1 MFMETTGTTRRGFLK
16 SVAGGA
22 VAAGA
27 MGLRPAAAQPL
38 TPVKV
43 GGVVLGDFGI
53 AAPSLVALEKG
64 FFKQNGLDAEFIPFK
79 GGPDLLKGVLS
90 GSADIGLSGATDP
103 LVFRER
109 GTTIRAMATI
119 LEKNHFTL
127 TVAPSIKRVED
138 LKGGTIGVTVV
149 GSTTWVFA
157 RMLAKKMGWDPEK
170 DVKIVG
176 GGGIDS
182 LSASMRRGEMQGI
195 IFGDAG
201 AVMEYQG
208 IGKVIMRLDEVT
220 PKWISLVAYSTDE
233 VIKSK
238 KETLQKTLRAIF
250 QGHKFCR
257 ENPDES
263 IRIAAKGIGWP
274 EPATRR
280 AYELVRPLLSV
291 DGRMD
296 LDALKYMQDT
306 LLDLGVLKQRLPLDQ
321 SYTTE
326 FIPVKV

>member
-1 MFMETTGTTRRGFLK
+1 MATTGTTRRGFLK
-16 SVAGGA
+16 TVAGGA

-27 MGLRPAAAQPL
+27 VGLRPAAAQPL

-64 FFKQNGLDAEFIPFK
+64 LFKQNGLDAEFIPFK

-127 TVAPSIKRVED
+127 TVAPAIKRVED

-157 RMLAKKMGWDPEK
+157 RMLARKMGWDPEK

-176 GGGIDS
+176 GGGMDS
-182 LSASMRRGEMQGI
+182 LSAAMRRGEMQGI

-233 VIKSK
+233 VIKTK
-238 KETLQKTLRAIF
+238 KETLQRTLRAVF
-250 QGHKFCR
+250 QGQKFCR

-291 DGRMD
+291 DGRLD
-296 LDALKYMQDT
+296 LDAMKYMQDT
-306 LLDLGVLKQRLPLDQ
+306 LLELGVLKQRLPLDQ
-321 SYTTE
+321 HYTAE

>member
-1 MFMETTGTTRRGFLK
+1 MESGTTRRRFLTTM
-16 SVAGGA
+16 AGGA

-27 MGLRPAAAQPL
+27 VRLGPASAQPRL
-38 TPVKV
+38 LPVKI

-53 AAPSLVALEKG
+53 AGPTLVGLEKG
-64 FFKQNGLDAEFIPFK
+64 FFSQNGLDAEFIPFK
-79 GGPDLLKGVLS
+79 GGPDMLKGVLA
-90 GSADIGLSGATDP
+90 GSADIGLTGATDP
-103 LVFRER
+103 LVFRDR

-127 TVAPSIKRVED
+127 TVAPQIKRVED
-138 LKGGTIGVTVV
+138 LKGATIGVTVV

-170 DVKIVG
+170 DLKIVG
-176 GGGIDS
+176 IGGMDS
-182 LSASMRRGEMQGI
+182 QAAALRRGETQAC

-201 AVMEYQG
+201 AVIEAQG
-208 IGKVIMRLDEVT
+208 IGKILMRLDEVT

-233 VIKSK
+233 NIKAK
-238 KETLQKTLRAIF
+238 KDTLQRTLRAIF

-257 ENPDES
+257 EHPDES

-274 EPATRR
+274 ENATRR

-296 LDALKYMQDT
+296 LDAMKFMQDT

-321 SYTTE
+321 HYTTE

>member
-1 MFMETTGTTRRGFLK
+1 METTGTTRRGFLK